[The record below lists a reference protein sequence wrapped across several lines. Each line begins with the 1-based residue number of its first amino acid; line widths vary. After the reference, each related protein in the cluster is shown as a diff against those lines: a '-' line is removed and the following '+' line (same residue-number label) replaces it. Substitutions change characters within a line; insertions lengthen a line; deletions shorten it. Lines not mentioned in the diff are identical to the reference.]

1 MEHVCH
7 VSNFIIRGATFS
19 ELAPDLTLTH
29 IRCTGVMRLTHS
41 NLGPVTQTPSSSRRA
56 FTLLEA
62 LIACVILLMAVMACT
77 MAIHAGRQYSLFGQ
91 DQVNATLAADALL
104 SEILAA
110 PYADIPGYDD
120 LEDTPGSLAT
130 PAGVAYPTTYNR
142 IGRRAQV
149 ASATQSIPNIGVIQ
163 GYDVLVVGFNVD
175 GEILCTLKRFVPAS

>member
-1 MEHVCH
+1 
-7 VSNFIIRGATFS
+7 
-19 ELAPDLTLTH
+19 
-29 IRCTGVMRLTHS
+29 MRPPLP
-41 NLGPVTQTPSSSRRA
+41 NLGPAARTPSPGRRA

-62 LIACVILLMAVMACT
+62 LIASVILLMAVMACT

-120 LEDTPGSLAT
+120 LEDAPGSLAT
-130 PAGVAYPTTYNR
+130 PAGAAYPTTYNR
-142 IGRRAQV
+142 VGRRVQV

-163 GYDVLVVGFNVD
+163 GYDVLVIGYNVD
-175 GEILCTLKRFVPAS
+175 GEILCTLKRFVPAP